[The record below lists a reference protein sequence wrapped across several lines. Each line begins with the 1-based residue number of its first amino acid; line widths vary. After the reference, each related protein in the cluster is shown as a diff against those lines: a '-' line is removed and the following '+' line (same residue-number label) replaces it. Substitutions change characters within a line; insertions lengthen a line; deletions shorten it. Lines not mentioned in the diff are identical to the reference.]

1 MRKAAWAWLISVA
14 LLGALS
20 QVQASAIYKFT
31 DANGVVNYTDRVT
44 PGAKRLVFQD
54 RMVESLAAQVRL
66 ETRRA
71 DGKVTFQARNDLYA
85 PVQVELRLSGLGNA
99 AGTLPR
105 SITRTVPPRS
115 SLVLASVA
123 PAKAGRRVTG
133 TPGFRYALG
142 DPSSNPQAYRY
153 PFPWLGGPF
162 RISQGANG
170 RFSHTGPRGRYAIDI
185 AMPEGTPIVAARA
198 GTVIK
203 VENSQG
209 EGGEQASGNFVRV
222 LHDDGTMSVYLHLM
236 RGSVVVREG
245 DKVAV
250 GAPLA
255 RSGNTGN
262 STGPHLHFVVQRNT
276 GLGLVSIPYEFDKP
290 LQSLPN
296 FAVGNR

>member
-1 MRKAAWAWLISVA
+1 MRKAALGWLLCVP
-14 LLGALS
+14 LLGAVG
-20 QVQASAIYKFT
+20 QVHASAIYKFT

-66 ETRRA
+66 DTRRV
-71 DGKVTFQARNDLYA
+71 DGKVTYEARNDLYA
-85 PVQVELRLSGLGNA
+85 PVQVELRLGAIGNA

-105 SITRTVPPRS
+105 SIARTVPPRS
-115 SLVLASVA
+115 SLVLATVL
-123 PAKAGRRVTG
+123 PAKVGKPITGR
-133 TPGFRYALG
+133 PEFRYALG
-142 DPSSNPQAYRY
+142 DPSTSPRAYRY

-209 EGGEQASGNFVRV
+209 AGGAEASGNFVRV

-236 RGSVVVREG
+236 QGSVVVREG

-250 GAPLA
+250 GSPLA

-262 STGPHLHFVVQRNT
+262 STGPHLHFVVQRDT
-276 GLGLVSIPYEFDKP
+276 GLGLESIPYEFDRP